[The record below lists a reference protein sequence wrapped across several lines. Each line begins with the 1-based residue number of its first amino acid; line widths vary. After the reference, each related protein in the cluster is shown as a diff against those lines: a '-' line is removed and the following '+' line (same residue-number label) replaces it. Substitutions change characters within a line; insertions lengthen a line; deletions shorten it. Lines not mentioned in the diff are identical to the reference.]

1 MKGVF
6 RNCVLGV
13 VLLMAVSAVSLYMGQ
28 FGQAE
33 GVSAGQGILIRGIR
47 KIFSEAGKGRRKGKG
62 REKGHCGFGCWTW
75 RDTLQM
81 EMTGEQIFRLTSMPG
96 QVSIILY

>member
-33 GVSAGQGILIRGIR
+33 GVSSGRG
-47 KIFSEAGKGRRKGKG
+47 S
-62 REKGHCGFGCWTW
+62 
-75 RDTLQM
+75 
-81 EMTGEQIFRLTSMPG
+81 
-96 QVSIILY
+96 

>member
-1 MKGVF
+1 MEEHRRWFMKGVF

-33 GVSAGQGILIRGIR
+33 GVSSGQGILIRGIR
-47 KIFSEAGKGRRKGKG
+47 KIFSEAGGKG
-62 REKGHCGFGCWTW
+62 GAKEREGKKAIVVLDAGHGGTFY
-75 RDTLQM
+75 R
-81 EMTGEQIFRLTSMPG
+81 PKN
-96 QVSIILY
+96 